1 MSDSQEKFKKL
12 LKEKG
17 LKVTWQRLQ
26 VLEVLATRRDTHM
39 AVEDIYDL
47 VREAHPEVGLATVY
61 RTVQLLLEMQ
71 LVDRIHLDDGCVRYE
86 IGHLFDGDG
95 KHSHHH
101 LICKKCG
108 KVLAFE
114 DDLLEELENHIEEAT
129 GFQIFDHELK
139 FYGQCRECSK
149 EK

>member
-1 MSDSQEKFKKL
+1 MSDSQEKFIKL

-17 LKVTWQRLQ
+17 MKVTQQRLL
-26 VLEVLATRRDTHM
+26 VLEVLANNRDTHM

-47 VREAHPEVGLATVY
+47 VREVYPEVGLATVY

-86 IGHLFDGDG
+86 LGHLFDGEA

-114 DDLLEELENHIEEAT
+114 DDLLDDLEEQIEKKM
-129 GFQIFDHELK
+129 GFRIIDHELK
-139 FYGQCRECSK
+139 FYGQCKECSE

>member
-1 MSDSQEKFKKL
+1 MSDSQKRFKAL

-17 LKVTWQRLQ
+17 LKVTQQRLL
-26 VLEVLATRRDTHM
+26 VLEVLADNRNTHM
-39 AVEDIYDL
+39 AVEDIYYL
-47 VREAHPEVGLATVY
+47 VRESYPEVGLATVY

-86 IGHLFDGDG
+86 IGHLFDGG
-95 KHSHHH
+95 MKHSHHH

-114 DDLLEELENHIEEAT
+114 DDLLDELEEQIENKT
-129 GFQIFDHELK
+129 GFHIIDHELK
-139 FYGQCRECSK
+139 FYGQCQECSEQK
-149 EK
+149 